1 MRKDS
6 TGGLARFAGAS
17 ALAVSVLGLGFAGLW
32 TTAASADPVTLKWYM
47 WSGSDAETAAWRHVA
62 DMVTA
67 KYPDIK
73 IQLDTSAWPDYWTKL
88 PTLAASNT
96 LPDIVSL
103 QSLRAPGFSS
113 LMVPLDDRVKRDKFD
128 IASFDK
134 SIVGGLSHDGKV
146 FALPYD
152 FGPLL
157 VYYNADLFA
166 KAQLPAPKA
175 GWTVADF
182 IKDAKALTTGSQFG
196 YSLGGV
202 DQVVAWAASAGAS
215 YMKGDEV
222 DLTNPKFVAAFQSY
236 VDLVAKEKVAPVLA
250 ASGSMQ
256 LGDVSRGRFA
266 AGDVAMIID
275 GPWQLINL
283 KSSVKF
289 KIGLAPLPA
298 GPAGSITVSAGS
310 GFGISTTSGHPE
322 EVWKA
327 VQILTGPEA
336 EQYLASQGR
345 GFAARVAFQKYWYDV
360 AAKGVENGPE
370 ALDAAQKGALPYV
383 TTPNWNT
390 VNNLFEQYQP
400 LAMNGSQ
407 TAAQVLDT
415 ITKQL
420 AAQ

>member
-1 MRKDS
+1 
-6 TGGLARFAGAS
+6 
-17 ALAVSVLGLGFAGLW
+17 
-32 TTAASADPVTLKWYM
+32 
-47 WSGSDAETAAWRHVA
+47 
-62 DMVTA
+62 
-67 KYPDIK
+67 
-73 IQLDTSAWPDYWTKL
+73 
-88 PTLAASNT
+88 
-96 LPDIVSL
+96 
-103 QSLRAPGFSS
+103 
-113 LMVPLDDRVKRDKFD
+113 
-128 IASFDK
+128 
-134 SIVGGLSHDGKV
+134 
-146 FALPYD
+146 
-152 FGPLL
+152 
-157 VYYNADLFA
+157 
-166 KAQLPAPKA
+166 
-175 GWTVADF
+175 
-182 IKDAKALTTGSQFG
+182 
-196 YSLGGV
+196 
-202 DQVVAWAASAGAS
+202 
-215 YMKGDEV
+215 
-222 DLTNPKFVAAFQSY
+222 
-236 VDLVAKEKVAPVLA
+236 VAPVLA